1 MSVDLPDQNELE
13 LWCATLENDTRG
25 WADRAA
31 CHPKHG
37 HDPVWWFPEGNRAL
51 RRHPHILAAKQVC
64 GTCPVQRECLQHGI
78 VFEPYGVWGGLT
90 ELERDVFRVSMGMK
104 SMLWRRSHQ
113 NRVSALK
120 GLGDE

>member
-1 MSVDLPDQNELE
+1 MSVDLPNRDELDA
-13 LWCATLENDTRG
+13 LVAALPNDTRG

-31 CHPKHG
+31 CHPQHG
-37 HDPVWWFPEGNRAL
+37 HDPAWWFPEGNRAI

-64 GTCPVQRECLQHGI
+64 GACPVQRECLQHGI

-104 SMLWRRSHQ
+104 SLLWRKSHH
-113 NRVSALK
+113 NRVA
-120 GLGDE
+120 GLRGVSGE